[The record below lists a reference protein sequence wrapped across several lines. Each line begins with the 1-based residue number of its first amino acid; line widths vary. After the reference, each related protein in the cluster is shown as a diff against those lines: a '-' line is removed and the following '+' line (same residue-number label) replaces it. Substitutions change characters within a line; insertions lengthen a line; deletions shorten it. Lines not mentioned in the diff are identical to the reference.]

1 MKNLVRTVL
10 SISLTVTV
18 FATANAQTT
27 INIDELQASQA
38 VATTPMVTVSDTVK
52 TETVVATNEEILKMN
67 IFDACKAL
75 GLSPEYSDRYDLIIL
90 PLCRSGVI
98 LFPSAEVNELKEDL
112 QRNGRDVTYLECL
125 GYGGSGA
132 ENAKLIRNLVANRHL
147 IVNGKLVSGAAKK
160 WKVVK

>member
-1 MKNLVRTVL
+1 MKNPVRTVL
-10 SISLTVTV
+10 SICLIATV
-18 FATANAQTT
+18 FATTNAQTT
-27 INIDELQASQA
+27 INIDELQASQTA
-38 VATTPMVTVSDTVK
+38 VTTPTAIVSDTAK
-52 TETVVATNEEILKMN
+52 TEAVIATNEEILKMN

-98 LFPSAEVNELKEDL
+98 LFPSAEVNELKEEL
-112 QRNGRDVTYLECL
+112 QQNGRDATYLECL